1 MIVEPFLDI
10 NIIKEKSDNINIIFN
25 KPTREKIVL
34 SNTKEYEG
42 ECNGY
47 YTILYDFEYKLY
59 YRAVNHNVFKN
70 AEKTEYYTS
79 ADLQPY
85 ECFCLATSKDGL
97 NFEKNDLY
105 TYNYKGSTNNNI
117 LKFDNF
123 CHNFFPYY
131 VKDKN
136 IYYGLSGTE
145 VYNNGLYLFE
155 SCNGINWNI
164 KKKIMEEKDLIPN
177 WKHINHFD
185 SLSNIVYNKNDNY
198 YYIYVRDNKESY
210 RFVQYIKTNN
220 FVEFTK
226 SENIIINKND
236 IFEIYAQNI
245 YNYPNSNYLISIP
258 TTRHNHPKYDS
269 CYYFHDIKKA
279 DKMMVSKD
287 GHNWKIITNN
297 IFNNID
303 NDNNTFS
310 VNGMVQSVDN
320 KKLYIYNHEDF
331 GTSNNNIVCYSFE
344 YNRLMNIYCDSD
356 GHILT
361 NPIYLDDYNITINCL
376 TKENGYI
383 VVYLINENN
392 NVVMLSDE
400 IYNNSIDYHI
410 KWISPIDNFKKG
422 YYNIKFRLINS
433 HLFSFSY
440 YN

>member
-10 NIIKEKSDNINIIFN
+10 DIIKEKSDNINIIFN

-105 TYNYKGSTNNNI
+105 TYTYKESTSNNI

-155 SCNGINWNI
+155 SYNGINWDI

-220 FVEFTK
+220 FVEFT
-226 SENIIINKND
+226 SSQNIIIDNNEN
-236 IFEIYAQNI
+236 IEIYSSNI
-245 YNYPNSNYLISIP
+245 YNYPNSNYFISTP
-258 TTRHNHPKYDS
+258 TTRYNRPHGNS
-269 CYYFHDIKKA
+269 CYYFNDIKKSYY
-279 DKMMVSKD
+279 MMISKN
-287 GHNWKIITNN
+287 GHNWKIITDN
-297 IFNNID
+297 IFDDSENNE
-303 NDNNTFS
+303 TFS
-310 VNGMVQSVDN
+310 VNGIIPSIDN
-320 KKLYIYNHEDF
+320 KKLYIYNHENYS
-331 GTSNNNIVCYSFE
+331 TNNNNIVCYSFE
-344 YNRLMNIYCDSD
+344 YNRLMSIYCETD
-356 GHILT
+356 GYILT
-361 NPIYLDDYNITINCL
+361 NPIYLSSYIININCH

-383 VVYLINENN
+383 VIYLIDENN
-392 NVVMLSDE
+392 NIVIVSNE
-400 IYNNSIDYHI
+400 IYNSDINYFIN
-410 KWISPIDNFKKG
+410 WLSPIDNFKKG
-422 YYNIKFRLINS
+422 YYNIKFKLINS
-433 HLFSFSY
+433 YLFSFSY